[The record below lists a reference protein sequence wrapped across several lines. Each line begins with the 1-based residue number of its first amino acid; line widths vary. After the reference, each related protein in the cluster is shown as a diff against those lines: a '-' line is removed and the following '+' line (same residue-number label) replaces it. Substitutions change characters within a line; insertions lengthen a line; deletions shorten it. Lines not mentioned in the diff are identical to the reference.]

1 MEVGSTDELDHA
13 GHLGD
18 SQIKGFNLW
27 DLMAKNIEIQRFSEP
42 KTEGPQKVPFPSL
55 SAFIS
60 LKLYYPLS
68 S

>member
-1 MEVGSTDELDHA
+1 MEVGSSDELDHA

-27 DLMAKNIEIQRFSEP
+27 DLMAKNIEIQRFSA

-55 SAFIS
+55 SAFTS